1 MANTQYFPGNIV
13 GPFFFKTEQSP
24 TYPLGIDSMIFCHLT
39 QIAVYLVFRT
49 TLSVENRRRD
59 RTMRNEGHEERDLEE
74 RAFRDMTD
82 RENPN
87 FRYVY

>member
-1 MANTQYFPGNIV
+1 M

-39 QIAVYLVFRT
+39 ELAVVFAFRFM
-49 TLSVENRRRD
+49 LSWENKRRD
-59 RTMRNEGHEERDLEE
+59 RKTATREQPDADQT
-74 RAFRDMTD
+74 AFKDMTD